1 MTTSQE
7 TAGTTRVAAVHAQP
21 DKLFDRVSWGSIF
34 AGAAT
39 ALATQLVLSLIG
51 LGIGLSTLD
60 PQTGDSPSGAAIGI
74 GAVVWWTV
82 SSLASL
88 YLGGFVAG
96 RIAGSFNGYLHGLVT
111 WATVSLLTVMLLSG
125 AAGRAFS
132 GATGLAQF
140 AAQSAP
146 AAQQQAPNLV
156 ANLQSQV
163 QNATNQA
170 QGTANDPN
178 ARAQAEQQAREVG
191 DKAAK
196 GGAMGS
202 LGGALA
208 LILGALAAGMGGSNG
223 RKSFLTSN
231 HGDGSL
237 PSHSH

>member
-132 GATGLAQF
+132 GPIRACRAAT
-140 AAQSAP
+140 SAKP
-146 AAQQQAPNLV
+146 GGKSAEPGSERDQPSARYSERSERP
-156 ANLQSQV
+156 
-163 QNATNQA
+163 
-170 QGTANDPN
+170 GT
-178 ARAQAEQQAREVG
+178 
-191 DKAAK
+191 
-196 GGAMGS
+196 S
-202 LGGALA
+202 
-208 LILGALAAGMGGSNG
+208 
-223 RKSFLTSN
+223 
-231 HGDGSL
+231 
-237 PSHSH
+237 